1 MPKSHATII
10 ADTVAFIPTTIP
22 FPYSDQDTFLQ
33 QSIADILNMLR
44 NADKL
49 KIPRVMYGD
58 IIRNTFTEIA
68 NILNRDKNRL
78 NPTNNTSKEPRVIQ
92 KMCKND
98 SKDTMVKMDK
108 LKENQND
115 TRETRVENKIEI
127 PKLPS
132 LQKFL
137 KNYNKTKNHNAINHI
152 FAENK
157 KQSIDTLL
165 QE

>member
-10 ADTVAFIPTTIP
+10 ADTVTFIPTTIP

-78 NPTNNTSKEPRVIQ
+78 NPTNNTSKEPRVI
-92 KMCKND
+92 
-98 SKDTMVKMDK
+98 
-108 LKENQND
+108 
-115 TRETRVENKIEI
+115 
-127 PKLPS
+127 
-132 LQKFL
+132 
-137 KNYNKTKNHNAINHI
+137 
-152 FAENK
+152 
-157 KQSIDTLL
+157 
-165 QE
+165 